1 MRPPLHPSR
10 IKEAVDHAGPSPPP
24 VPLRVLTSLPVAT
37 WGATLRCNSLTATT
51 VSPRTWAATV
61 VLWTRL
67 SLMLR
72 RPPSPLRKLT
82 HMLPRR
88 ANATSPS
95 SRVPPLR
102 SQLSLM
108 SRRTTQM
115 HSRPSSTRVQS
126 LSLSRLTSWSSR
138 PTNLVS
144 SPVTSAEPTLT
155 TVSSLS
161 DMALTL
167 TELSTTSSRTPG
179 TQHGETRDTSTL
191 ELKMVQVSA
200 VSRVDHHPNQLLT
213 ELENLF

>member
-1 MRPPLHPSR
+1 M
-10 IKEAVDHAGPSPPP
+10 G
-24 VPLRVLTSLPVAT
+24 
-37 WGATLRCNSLTATT
+37 
-51 VSPRTWAATV
+51 
-61 VLWTRL
+61 
-67 SLMLR
+67 
-72 RPPSPLRKLT
+72 RKLT

-102 SQLSLM
+102 FQLSLM

-126 LSLSRLTSWSSR
+126 LSLSRLTS
-138 PTNLVS
+138 
-144 SPVTSAEPTLT
+144 AEPTLT

-167 TELSTTSSRTPG
+167 TELSTTSSRTHG

-200 VSRVDHHPNQLLT
+200 VSRVDHHPNPLLT